1 MLILSLSPFHSLDD
15 VYYLFALIVMTAEE
29 VSHDSRP
36 KGRKGSQRRLRKK
49 YQLVESDD
57 DGCLEEKIIVND
69 SMHDQSKE
77 IDNEDIR
84 PISSLFKDKSSGR
97 VSDQEMDD
105 KVDRGTVDAENKN
118 GEDGGHLVIEAKL
131 KTDNVFADSQ
141 APR

>member
-1 MLILSLSPFHSLDD
+1 M
-15 VYYLFALIVMTAEE
+15 YYLFVLIVMTAEE

-49 YQLVESDD
+49 FQLVESDD
-57 DGCLEEKIIVND
+57 DGCLEEKKIVKD

-77 IDNEDIR
+77 IDNEDSQ
-84 PISSLFKDKSSGR
+84 PISSLFKDKASGR

-105 KVDRGTVDAENKN
+105 KVDGGTVDAGNKN
-118 GEDGGHLVIEAKL
+118 GEDGVHLVIEAKL
-131 KTDNVFADSQ
+131 KTDNVSADSQ